1 MTSTILYSTL
11 ALVATFWIVGAHK
24 RFTNLRQQCQGAF
37 AQLHPL
43 LQLRHELVPNLVETL
58 RVYLREERDVL
69 ENVIQAGNAAVVA
82 HGQTGINPLNRRALD
97 ALGAAENQL
106 DAALAAMFSKAQQF
120 PEIRSDAHMKEL
132 LERLADAQSRAG
144 FAWQLYQ
151 ETAGKYNGARRQ
163 FPGSIVAFLF
173 GFKAAGTL
181 PSRSLQRGA
190 RNRSPE

>member
-1 MTSTILYSTL
+1 MTSTIMYSLL

-24 RFTNLRQQCQGAF
+24 RFTSLRQQCRVTF

-58 RVYLREERDVL
+58 RAYLREEREIL
-69 ENVIQAGNAAVVA
+69 ESVIQAGNAAVSA
-82 HGQTGINPLNRRALD
+82 HATTGINPLNRRAVD

-106 DAALAAMFSKAQQF
+106 DAALGIMFGKAQQF
-120 PEIRSDAHMKEL
+120 PEIRSEAHMKEL

-151 ETAGKYNGARRQ
+151 ETASQYNRARRQ

-181 PSRSLQRGA
+181 PPRSSQRGA
-190 RNRSPE
+190 RNRSSE